1 MLYTNTINS
10 AQIQTSF
17 LETIDEASAIVE
29 PSNLNTTVTKI
40 NNLIL
45 SAAEQCK
52 VTSRQTNRH
61 VTCRRNVSP
70 WYDGECQNQRKIYNT
85 LRNQYARSQ
94 DDDDKLRR
102 NDAKLEYVKLCK
114 IETIQYEKLQTKDL
128 MNAKYSDSKMY

>member
-52 VTSRQTNRH
+52 VTSRQVNRH
-61 VTCRRNVSP
+61 VTRR
-70 WYDGECQNQRKIYNT
+70 
-85 LRNQYARSQ
+85 
-94 DDDDKLRR
+94 
-102 NDAKLEYVKLCK
+102 
-114 IETIQYEKLQTKDL
+114 TKCVTVV
-128 MNAKYSDSKMY
+128 